1 MEENELQEIRLSLSQ
16 LPTETISR
24 FLLKLIGSKTVDQF
38 FAKTENVAE
47 VVKILDKNALED
59 HLTAQFRVCQPFDQI
74 SCKLSALSLT

>member
-59 HLTAQFRVCQPFDQI
+59 HLTAQFRVCQ
-74 SCKLSALSLT
+74 SSW

>member
-38 FAKTENVAE
+38 FAKSENVTE
-47 VVKILDKNALED
+47 LVKILDKNALED
-59 HLTAQFRVCQPFDQI
+59 HLTAQFRVCQPF
-74 SCKLSALSLT
+74 

>member
-38 FAKTENVAE
+38 FAKAENVTE
-47 VVKILDKNALED
+47 LVKILDKNALED
-59 HLTAQFRVCQPFDQI
+59 HLTAQFWVCQPF
-74 SCKLSALSLT
+74 